1 MGPNVKGNPLYI
13 SVYLLILS
21 YLIGEFILPKYPMI
35 YIFNFLGLFL
45 IVISPIIFFSSRN
58 AFYAHN
64 ENLLPQTDTDTIIKT
79 GIYAYSR
86 NPIYL
91 SFILFHFSMFLIFEN
106 IMYFLCSIGLFFWL
120 NNIVIEQEEKYL
132 KNKFKQEYERSCGSG
147 CKARSGTG

>member
-91 SFILFHFSMFLIFEN
+91 SFVLFHLGMFLTFEN
-106 IMYFLCSIGLFFWL
+106 TMYFLSSIGLFFWL
-120 NNIVIEQEEKYL
+120 NNYVIKEEEDFL
-132 KNKFKQEYERSCGSG
+132 KDKFKEDYIRY
-147 CKARSGTG
+147 CKSVKKWIFF